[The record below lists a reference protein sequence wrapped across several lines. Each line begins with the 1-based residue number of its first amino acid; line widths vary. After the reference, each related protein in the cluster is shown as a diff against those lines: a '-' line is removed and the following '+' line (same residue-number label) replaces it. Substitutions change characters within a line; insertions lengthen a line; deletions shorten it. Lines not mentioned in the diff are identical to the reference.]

1 MQGSG
6 TKGGILQGHE
16 DLVHGFQR
24 IADLMWIVVAHFL
37 ACWAYHDHW
46 RQPMTTATAI
56 AVVVFNSIAE
66 FNGLYRP
73 WRSERLS
80 RELWVVFTTWLFVPP
95 ILFFFAF
102 ITKTSSA
109 YSRVVSLGWFL
120 GAPLLLC
127 TSRLAGRLVVR
138 HLRAQGRNVRNV
150 AILGATQSAEK
161 LCDSIAA
168 RPWMGMQLGG
178 LYDDRSQGRRHKFR
192 TEHCPYMGTVDDLIQ
207 DARKGKV
214 DIVYIALP
222 LRAEARVGE
231 VLRALADTTATV
243 YLMADF
249 FTYDLLHAR
258 WTELG
263 SLPIVSIYDSPFRG
277 AGGWL
282 KRLED
287 LVLGSLIVLL
297 IAPLLLLISLA
308 VKLGSQGPIFFRQ
321 RRYGLNGR
329 EIRVLKFRSMTV
341 CEDGPTIK
349 QATKDDKRITPIGR
363 FLRRTS
369 LDELPQFLQ
378 VITGEMSIVGPRP
391 HAVAHNEEYRA
402 LIHGYMLRHKVK
414 PGITGWAQVNGWRGE
429 TDDIVK
435 MEKRVQH
442 DLEYIQNW
450 HLLWD
455 LKIILLTLVGTKK
468 SHNAY

>member
-1 MQGSG
+1 
-6 TKGGILQGHE
+6 
-16 DLVHGFQR
+16 
-24 IADLMWIVVAHFL
+24 
-37 ACWAYHDHW
+37 
-46 RQPMTTATAI
+46 
-56 AVVVFNSIAE
+56 
-66 FNGLYRP
+66 
-73 WRSERLS
+73 
-80 RELWVVFTTWLFVPP
+80 
-95 ILFFFAF
+95 
-102 ITKTSSA
+102 
-109 YSRVVSLGWFL
+109 
-120 GAPLLLC
+120 
-127 TSRLAGRLVVR
+127 
-138 HLRAQGRNVRNV
+138 
-150 AILGATQSAEK
+150 
-161 LCDSIAA
+161 
-168 RPWMGMQLGG
+168 
-178 LYDDRSQGRRHKFR
+178 
-192 TEHCPYMGTVDDLIQ
+192 
-207 DARKGKV
+207 
-214 DIVYIALP
+214 

-341 CEDGPTIK
+341 CEDGPPIK

>member
-1 MQGSG
+1 MQTSGS
-6 TKGGILQGHE
+6 KGGILQGHE

-24 IADLMWIVVAHFL
+24 IADLMWIVIAHFL
-37 ACWAYHDHW
+37 ACWAYSDQW

-95 ILFFFAF
+95 ILFFCAF
-102 ITKTSSA
+102 VTKSSA
-109 YSRVVSLGWFL
+109 HYSRVVSLGWFVT
-120 GAPLLLC
+120 APLLLC
-127 TSRLAGRLVVR
+127 ASRLAGRMVVR
-138 HLRAQGRNVRNV
+138 HLRAQGRNLRNV

-168 RPWMGMQLGG
+168 RPWMGMQLSG

-192 TEHCPYMGTVDDLIQ
+192 VEHCPYMGTVDDLIQ

-263 SLPIVSIYDSPFRG
+263 SLPVVSIYDSPFRG

-287 LVLGSLIVLL
+287 LVLGSLIVIL
-297 IAPLLLLISLA
+297 IAPVLLATAVL
-308 VKLGSQGPIFFRQ
+308 VKLTSPGPVFFRQ
-321 RRYGLNGR
+321 RRYGLNGK
-329 EIRVLKFRSMTV
+329 EIRVLKFRSMSV
-341 CEDGPTIK
+341 CEDGPSIK
-349 QATKDDKRITPIGR
+349 QATKDDKRVTPVGKI
-363 FLRRTS
+363 LRRTS

-429 TDDIVK
+429 TDDIIK

-455 LKIILLTLVGTKK
+455 IKIILLTLIGTKK

>member
-1 MQGSG
+1 MQGTG
-6 TKGGILQGHE
+6 NKGGVLRGHE
-16 DLVHGFQR
+16 DLVNAFQR
-24 IADLMWIVVAHFL
+24 VADGIWIVVAHFFACL
-37 ACWAYHDHW
+37 AYEDQW
-46 RQPMTTATAI
+46 RQTQTTATAI

-80 RELWVVFTTWLFVPP
+80 RELWEVFTTWLFVPP

-102 ITKTSSA
+102 VTKTSA
-109 YSRVVSLGWFL
+109 QYSRVVSLGWFI

-127 TSRLAGRLVVR
+127 ASRLGGRLIVR
-138 HLRAQGRNVRNV
+138 HLRAQGRNVRSV
-150 AILGATQSAEK
+150 AILGATPSAEK
-161 LCDSIAA
+161 LCDSIAE
-168 RPWMGMQLGG
+168 RPWMGMQLAG
-178 LYDDRSQGRRHKFR
+178 LYDDRSQSRRHKFR

-207 DARKGKV
+207 DARQGRV

-263 SLPIVSIYDSPFRG
+263 SLPMVSIYDSPFRG
-277 AGGWL
+277 AAGWL

-287 LVLGSLIVLL
+287 LVLGIIILAI
-297 IAPLLLLISLA
+297 IAIPLLVIAAA
-308 VKLGSQGPIFFRQ
+308 VKMTSKGPVFFRQ

-341 CEDGPTIK
+341 SEDGPVVK
-349 QATKDDKRITPIGR
+349 QATKDDKRITPIGKII
-363 FLRRTS
+363 RRTS

-455 LKIILLTLVGTKK
+455 LKIILLTLFGTKK